1 MTGSSTTGFGGSR
14 LVEVSVEV
22 IDEVSDMAGL
32 SATGVGDSFGFSEL
46 DDEPSIDVEDVVE
59 VVVAVAVAV
68 LVEVSTGGLAGVG
81 TS

>member
-1 MTGSSTTGFGGSR
+1 
-14 LVEVSVEV
+14 
-22 IDEVSDMAGL
+22 MAGL